1 MIKRSQQID
10 LRNLLAD
17 HVQRLPVDLRTYIFP
32 LVYGLFGGLAAVA
45 FQKGTS
51 VIFAFFW
58 EKPSQQMPPSTFALF
73 SLATILTASII
84 AGLILTF
91 VSRDAAGSGVPQ
103 VKVAF
108 WRDFGFVPARVVIA
122 KFFAGVISI
131 GGGCSLGREGPAVHI
146 AGALASTI
154 AGWLGIA
161 KQGRRAALLSGAA
174 AGLAAAFNT
183 PLSAITFVLEEII
196 EDLNNRAFL
205 AQVLIASV
213 AATFVSHV
221 FLGDNPAFVI
231 PSIGDF
237 SGILYLLVIPTA
249 GLAALAGV
257 AFQKGTLIWRDKIK
271 RIKRIPFFLK
281 PAIGAAMNWILG
293 ISVFLTIAKIGV
305 FGLGYGD
312 LEKMFY
318 GDISGPQAAI
328 LVIAKLAATT
338 AVYAWGGAG
347 GIFSPTLFFGAAIGL
362 AFTDFCGPVLH
373 LQVNDRIALTVAGM
387 SACLG
392 AVVRA
397 PITSILIVFEMTHQ
411 FSFVP
416 LLMIGTIA
424 SQAVSRAF
432 CHTNFYSEII
442 ERDGIELE
450 RHMPPRS
457 LVSLQSRPIST
468 LANFSPIF
476 ARTTDRDELQR
487 LCAEYPYQQ
496 FPLVIDGQLVG
507 LIDRNKILNN
517 QSSKIEA
524 EPAQA
529 LPAHSTIRKAVAT
542 MVENSMRLLVVLS
555 TTENTPIGIVTLHDV
570 LRLQNQQSDTASQ

>member
-1 MIKRSQQID
+1 MLTDYVRK
-10 LRNLLAD
+10 
-17 HVQRLPVDLRTYIFP
+17 LPIDLRTYILPFI
-32 LVYGLFGGLAAVA
+32 YGLFGGLAAVA
-45 FQKGTS
+45 FQKGVS
-51 VIFAFFW
+51 LIFSMFW
-58 EKPSQQMPPSTFALF
+58 EQPSQHMPPGTFALF
-73 SLATILTASII
+73 SLATILAASII

-91 VSRDAAGSGVPQ
+91 VSRDAAGSGIPQ
-103 VKVAF
+103 AKVAF
-108 WRDFGFVPARVVIA
+108 WRDFGFMPARVVIA
-122 KFFAGVISI
+122 KFFAGAISI
-131 GGGCSLGREGPAVHI
+131 GGGCSLGREGPTVHI
-146 AGALASTI
+146 AGALASNI

-161 KQGRRAALLSGAA
+161 KQGRRPALLSGAA

-196 EDLNNRAFL
+196 EDLNNRGFL

-213 AATFVSHV
+213 TATFVCHI
-221 FLGDNPAFVI
+221 FLGDDPAFVI
-231 PSIGDF
+231 PSIGHF
-237 SGILYLLVIPTA
+237 SGALYLLVIPTA

-257 AFQKGTLIWRDKIK
+257 AFQKSTLVWRDKIK

-281 PAIGAAMNWILG
+281 PAVGAATNWILG
-293 ISVFLTIAKIGV
+293 ISVFLAIGKIGV

-318 GDISGPQAAI
+318 GGISGPQAGI
-328 LVIAKLAATT
+328 LLVAKLAATT

-362 AFTDFCGPVLH
+362 AFTDFCGLVLH
-373 LQVNDRIALTVAGM
+373 LQANDRIALTVAGM

-424 SQAVSRAF
+424 SQAVSRAL

-450 RHMPPRS
+450 RHIPPRS
-457 LVSLQSRPIST
+457 LASLHSRPVST

-476 ARTTDRDELQR
+476 ANSTDRHELER
-487 LCAEYPYQQ
+487 LCAEHPYQQ
-496 FPLVIDGQLVG
+496 FPLVMDGQLVG
-507 LIDRNKILNN
+507 LINRSKILSS
-517 QSSKIEA
+517 QSSTIET
-524 EPAQA
+524 EPAGA
-529 LPAHSTIRKAVAT
+529 IPAHSTIKEAVAT
-542 MVENSMRLLVVLS
+542 MVENSMSLLVVLS
-555 TTENTPIGIVTLHDV
+555 TTENTPIGVVTLHDV
-570 LRLQNQQSDTASQ
+570 LRLQNQLSDAASL